1 VYKGKRIFDI
11 ILSLLAMPIVLPI
24 IILSCLL
31 LIACSCRLPFFL
43 QQRPGQHAKLFTIIK
58 LKTMYDEKPV
68 HAFINQL
75 GKWLRKYS
83 LDELPQFFNVLRGE
97 MSVVGPRPLL
107 QEYLPHY
114 NSHQRKRHETKPG
127 ITGWAQIHGRN
138 TLDWRERFELDVW
151 YVRNQSLWLDI
162 QVILKT
168 WQKIFHTSEVIPE
181 GLTEEEKFKGNS
193 ADN

>member
-1 VYKGKRIFDI
+1 
-11 ILSLLAMPIVLPI
+11 
-24 IILSCLL
+24 
-31 LIACSCRLPFFL
+31 
-43 QQRPGQHAKLFTIIK
+43 
-58 LKTMYDEKPV
+58 MYDEKPV

-97 MSVVGPRPLL
+97 MSVVGPRPLF

>member
-1 VYKGKRIFDI
+1 
-11 ILSLLAMPIVLPI
+11 
-24 IILSCLL
+24 
-31 LIACSCRLPFFL
+31 
-43 QQRPGQHAKLFTIIK
+43 
-58 LKTMYDEKPV
+58 MYDEKPV

>member
-31 LIACSCRLPFFL
+31 LIACSGRLPFFL